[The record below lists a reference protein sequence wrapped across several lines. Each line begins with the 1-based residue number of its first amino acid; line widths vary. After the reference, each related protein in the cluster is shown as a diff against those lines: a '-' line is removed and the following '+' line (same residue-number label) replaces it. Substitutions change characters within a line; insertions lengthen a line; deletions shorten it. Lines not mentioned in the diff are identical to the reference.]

1 MPADTSA
8 EPGTPILTARAVV
21 KRFGEFTALHGVD
34 VDLNLGEV
42 AVLVG
47 SSGSGKST
55 LIRCLNLLEPVEA
68 GEIEFKGELLGA
80 ERTARGLVRRTKND
94 ILRQRRYFGMVF
106 QSFNL
111 FPHMT
116 ALENV
121 ASGPRFVLGHN
132 GTEVSERAAA
142 LLDRVGLSGKED
154 SYPGQLSGGQQQR
167 VAIARALAMEP
178 EIMLFDEPTS
188 ALDPE
193 LVDEVF
199 DVIRDLAA
207 GGTTMMI
214 VTHEMRF
221 ARRIADTLIYMDE
234 GRIVERGAPEQ
245 VMNDPQ
251 SERAQ
256 AFFSRIH

>member
-1 MPADTSA
+1 MPAESTDGTGTTILSA
-8 EPGTPILTARAVV
+8 RSLV
-21 KRFGEFTALHGVD
+21 KKFGEFTALDGVD
-34 VDLNLGEV
+34 IDLTLGEV

-55 LIRCLNLLEPVEA
+55 LIRCLNLLEPVDA
-68 GEIEFKGELLGA
+68 GEIEFNGELLGA
-80 ERTARGLVRRTKND
+80 ERTDRGLVRRTTAE

-116 ALENV
+116 ALQNV
-121 ASGPRFVLGHN
+121 ESGPRFVLGRQ
-132 GTEVSERAAA
+132 GKQLSEHAAA
-142 LLDRVGLSGKED
+142 LLARVGLAGKEG

-167 VAIARALAMEP
+167 VAIARALAMNP

-221 ARRIADTLIYMDE
+221 ARRIADTLVYMDN
-234 GRIVERGAPEQ
+234 GRILERGTPEQ
-245 VMNDPQ
+245 VMTEPET
-251 SERAQ
+251 ERAQ
-256 AFFSRIH
+256 AFFSRTH

>member
-1 MPADTSA
+1 MPADTS
-8 EPGTPILTARAVV
+8 TPILTARNVV
-21 KRFGEFTALHGVD
+21 KRFGDFTALHGVD

-55 LIRCLNLLEPVEA
+55 LIRCLNLLEPIEA
-68 GEIEFKGELLGA
+68 GEIEFNGELLGA
-80 ERTARGLVRRTKND
+80 ERKAQGLVRRTMND

-121 ASGPRFVLGHN
+121 TSGPKFVLGRKD
-132 GTEVSERAAA
+132 TEVSERAAA
-142 LLDRVGLSGKED
+142 LLDRVGLAGKEG

-199 DVIRDLAA
+199 DVIRDLAT

-221 ARRIADTLIYMDE
+221 ARRIADTLIYMDQ
-234 GRIVERGAPEQ
+234 GRIVERGQPES
-245 VMNDPQ
+245 VMNHPE

>member
-1 MPADTSA
+1 MCADKLRTRDR
-8 EPGTPILTARAVV
+8 PILTARSVV

-34 VDLNLGEV
+34 IDLNLGEV

-55 LIRCLNLLEPVEA
+55 LIRCLNLLEPIDA

-80 ERTARGLVRRTKND
+80 ERTERGLVRRTKSD

-116 ALENV
+116 ARENV
-121 ASGPRFVLGHN
+121 ESGPRFVFGRKGSQL
-132 GTEVSERAAA
+132 SEQAAA
-142 LLDRVGLSGKED
+142 TLERVGLAGKEG

-167 VAIARALAMEP
+167 VAIARALAMNP
-178 EIMLFDEPTS
+178 EVMLFDEPTS

-221 ARRIADTLIYMDE
+221 ARRIADTLIYMDD
-234 GRIVERGAPEQ
+234 GRVLERGTPDQ
-245 VMNDPQ
+245 VMHDPKT
-251 SERAQ
+251 ERART
-256 AFFSRIH
+256 FFSRIH

>member
-1 MPADTSA
+1 MRGETDR
-8 EPGTPILTARAVV
+8 PILSARSVV
-21 KRFGEFTALHGVD
+21 KRFVDFTALHGVD
-34 VDLNLGEV
+34 IDLKLGEV

-55 LIRCLNLLEPVEA
+55 LIRCLNLLEPIDA
-68 GEIEFKGELLGA
+68 GEIEFRGELLGA
-80 ERTARGLVRRTKND
+80 ERMERGLVRRKRSD

-121 ASGPRFVLGHN
+121 EAGPRFVLARKGAPL
-132 GTEVSERAAA
+132 SEQAAA
-142 LLDRVGLSGKED
+142 LLERVGLSGKEG

-167 VAIARALAMEP
+167 VAIARALAMNP

-221 ARRIADTLIYMDE
+221 ARRIADTLVYMDD
-234 GRIVERGAPEQ
+234 GRILESGTPEQ
-245 VMNDPQ
+245 VMHHPL

-256 AFFSRIH
+256 SFFSRIH

>member
-1 MPADTSA
+1 MPAEPAA
-8 EPGTPILTARAVV
+8 ETGAPILSARSVV
-21 KRFGEFTALHGVD
+21 KTFGEFTALRGVD
-34 VDLNLGEV
+34 IELNLGEV

-55 LIRCLNLLEPVEA
+55 LIRCLNLLEPIDA

-80 ERTARGLVRRTKND
+80 QRTPRGLVRRAKGD

-116 ALENV
+116 ALQNV
-121 ASGPRFVLGHN
+121 EAGPRFVLG
-132 GTEVSERAAA
+132 GPQTELSERAAA
-142 LLDRVGLSGKED
+142 LLERVGLAGKEG

-167 VAIARALAMEP
+167 VAIARALAMDP

-221 ARRIADTLIYMDE
+221 ARRIADTLVYMDD
-234 GRIVERGAPEQ
+234 GRILERGTPEQ
-245 VMNDPQ
+245 VMNQPET
-251 SERAQ
+251 ERAR
-256 AFFSRIH
+256 AFFSRVH

>member
-1 MPADTSA
+1 MPAEQRRPA
-8 EPGTPILTARAVV
+8 EPVLTARSVV
-21 KRFGEFTALHGVD
+21 KKFGDFTALHGVD
-34 VDLNLGEV
+34 VDLNHGEV

-55 LIRCLNLLEPVEA
+55 LIRCLNLLEPIEA
-68 GEIEFKGELLGA
+68 GEITFKGELLGT
-80 ERTARGLVRRTKND
+80 ERTPRGLVRLGTKA

-121 ASGPRFVLGHN
+121 ASGPRFVLGSN
-132 GTEVSERAAA
+132 GTDVTEKAAA
-142 LLDRVGLSGKED
+142 LLDRVGLAGKEG

-199 DVIRDLAA
+199 DVIRDLAT

-221 ARRIADTLIYMDE
+221 ARRIADTLIYMDQ
-234 GRIVERGAPEQ
+234 GRIIERGAPDQ
-245 VMNDPQ
+245 VMSHPK

>member
-1 MPADTSA
+1 M
-8 EPGTPILTARAVV
+8 LTENASPVLVGRSIV
-21 KRFGEFTALHGVD
+21 KRFGDFVALHGVD
-34 VDLNLGEV
+34 VELRGGEV
-42 AVLVG
+42 VVLVG

-55 LIRCLNLLEPVEA
+55 LIRCLNLLEPIDV

-80 ERTARGLVRRTKND
+80 ERTSRGLVRRSTKE

-111 FPHMT
+111 FPHLT

-121 ASGPRFVLGHN
+121 MSGPKHVLKRG
-132 GTEVSERAAA
+132 GGELEDQAAE
-142 LLDRVGLSGKED
+142 LLQRVGLRGKERN
-154 SYPGQLSGGQQQR
+154 YPNQLSGGQQQR
-167 VAIARALAMEP
+167 VAIARALGMNP
-178 EIMLFDEPTS
+178 EVMLFDEPTS

-199 DVIRDLAA
+199 EVIRDLAA

-221 ARRIADTLIYMDE
+221 ARKVADTLIYMDA
-234 GRIVERGAPEQ
+234 GRILESGEPERIMQQPTS
-245 VMNDPQ
+245 D
-251 SERAQ
+251 RAR
-256 AFFSRIH
+256 AFFARVN